1 VSATRQCNRERGAA
15 CAQTAPVRSL
25 RARQFAAIVTSVV
38 ASVVLSLVVAA
49 VLVRHSVRRD
59 ALKTLSRQAE
69 LIAAQQRAGPSTG
82 QRPASL
88 GVFFATQQERL
99 TIISLPQARFLLPPE
114 GAAAVGAGRP
124 AEGSVKVDE
133 RTYLYA
139 ARPVGQKVIVLLR
152 STRLEA
158 SDWRPYTLAFVIAG
172 LAGTALAALTAFVL
186 AAAVARPIKR
196 VAQASRRLAVG
207 DRPGPLPVKGSDE
220 VASLAVAFNQMADE
234 LDRAKDAERS
244 FLLSVSHELKT
255 PLASIRGHGEALLE
269 HVIDVNKAS
278 GVIIQEAKRLERLVR
293 DLLDLARLNQRAFA
307 VRRQTVDLSGLVK
320 EAARRHEPEA
330 RRVGVTLVTHAA
342 APAPATGDP
351 DRVLQVLS
359 NLIENALRSTPAGG
373 AITVTA
379 APGELTVA
387 DTGPGLAPEDLPRAF
402 ERFFLYGRYGKNQAA
417 GTGLGLAIVKEL
429 TEAMDG
435 SVTVQSRP
443 NEGTSFF
450 VSLPAVVGATQDAQT
465 PA

>member
-1 VSATRQCNRERGAA
+1 
-15 CAQTAPVRSL
+15 
-25 RARQFAAIVTSVV
+25 
-38 ASVVLSLVVAA
+38 
-49 VLVRHSVRRD
+49 
-59 ALKTLSRQAE
+59 
-69 LIAAQQRAGPSTG
+69 
-82 QRPASL
+82 
-88 GVFFATQQERL
+88 
-99 TIISLPQARFLLPPE
+99 
-114 GAAAVGAGRP
+114 
-124 AEGSVKVDE
+124 
-133 RTYLYA
+133 
-139 ARPVGQKVIVLLR
+139 
-152 STRLEA
+152 
-158 SDWRPYTLAFVIAG
+158 
-172 LAGTALAALTAFVL
+172 
-186 AAAVARPIKR
+186 
-196 VAQASRRLAVG
+196 
-207 DRPGPLPVKGSDE
+207 
-220 VASLAVAFNQMADE
+220 
-234 LDRAKDAERS
+234 
-244 FLLSVSHELKT
+244 
-255 PLASIRGHGEALLE
+255 
-269 HVIDVNKAS
+269 
-278 GVIIQEAKRLERLVR
+278 VIIQEAKRLERLVR